1 MDAAMLAWISPADG
15 GSPGARPA
23 SKPSTI
29 PVGVAPSHLR
39 KRATASA
46 TPASETQAR
55 SSAEAAGSDDA
66 RSNARTMYGVSTS
79 ASRRIT
85 SAWIAC
91 ISLKDARR
99 VVVGVDQP
107 ARRRIH
113 ALRQLGERQ
122 NLVRRCLMWLRIAHG
137 QPLVSALAVAHEP
150 WRHAVDCISLQIL
163 AHRYLA
169 GGEVGDV
176 AVDVGIHEVLRT
188 EIQALQ

>member
-15 GSPGARPA
+15 GSPGVRPA

-55 SSAEAAGSDDA
+55 SSAEVAASDDA

-91 ISLKDARR
+91 IRSEEHTSEL
-99 VVVGVDQP
+99 QSQF
-107 ARRRIH
+107 H
-113 ALRQLGERQ
+113 
-122 NLVRRCLMWLRIAHG
+122 LVCRLL
-137 QPLVSALAVAHEP
+137 LEKKKK
-150 WRHAVDCISLQIL
+150 
-163 AHRYLA
+163 
-169 GGEVGDV
+169 
-176 AVDVGIHEVLRT
+176 
-188 EIQALQ
+188 